1 MPPAA
6 ARAVVATA
14 SYVNDCIGVYAGFD
28 DSMKTVAATM
38 GMTAE
43 EIANGSKEYEMLLFC
58 FFYLFLLFL
67 VCIL

>member
-1 MPPAA
+1 MAKGIGAAVAA
-6 ARAVVATA
+6 AAAAMTAAVVATA

-28 DSMKTVAATM
+28 PVLLFNAFV
-38 GMTAE
+38 G
-43 EIANGSKEYEMLLFC
+43 LFC